1 MLRDVAKTAEP
12 RSMIEMTKKR
22 LAHHPY
28 HAVWT
33 MSIST
38 GLTCDG
44 LSGGVTAVGVTVV
57 DVGDELPAM
66 LETLSV
72 ATTLD
77 VELKIVT

>member
-1 MLRDVAKTAEP
+1 MISKITLHIRQYFEATAC
-12 RSMIEMTKKR
+12 RT
-22 LAHHPY
+22 
-28 HAVWT
+28 V
-33 MSIST
+33 SIST